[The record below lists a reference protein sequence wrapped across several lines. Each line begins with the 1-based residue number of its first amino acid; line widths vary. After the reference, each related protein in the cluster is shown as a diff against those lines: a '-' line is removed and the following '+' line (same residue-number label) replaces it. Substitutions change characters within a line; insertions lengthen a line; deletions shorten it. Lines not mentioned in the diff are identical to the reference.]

1 MARLSNEAVQAVS
14 SYIALRYSHRERSEQ
29 KWRRKKTIRALKKE
43 SPERIALYVSDVKE
57 ALARSGL

>member
-1 MARLSNEAVQAVS
+1 MTRLSNEAVQAVS
-14 SYIALRYSHRERSEQ
+14 TYVALRYSHLEKSER
-29 KWRRKKTIRALKKE
+29 KWRRRKTIRALKKE